1 MTRKRRSPPAPTAWC
16 EYHDRLMDDNYIRK
30 RRCTIRRCKYLY
42 WLVDGKKIPH
52 RPAEER
58 REIT

>member
-1 MTRKRRSPPAPTAWC
+1 MS
-16 EYHDRLMDDNYIRK
+16 RK

-52 RPAEER
+52 RPAGKG
-58 REIT
+58 REMT